1 MKDLTPTIIY
11 AVWPGVKK
19 DDLIQEVNQLG
30 RIDYPRIPMHNGQ
43 FARKMV
49 LTKHQGWTV
58 METLIEKGRMD
69 ILESTTFFSSKGR
82 KMTLEQVLNS
92 LEGVEVR
99 K

>member
-19 DDLIQEVNQLG
+19 EDLIQEVNQLG
-30 RIDYPRIPMHNGQ
+30 RIDYPRKHLPDGKFTTRH
-43 FARKMV
+43 V

-58 METLIEKGRMD
+58 MEALIEKGRMD
-69 ILESTTFFSSKGR
+69 ILESTTFFSSKGK

-92 LEGVEVR
+92 LDGVEVR